1 MNHINILKLCTKKL
15 WNNVC
20 FENTPMSS
28 RHTSSMYVL
37 RTHLCREDTP
47 NVCLQIQKV
56 CREDTLH
63 LCCEDTHNI
72 IKYNK
77 INIIKIK

>member
-1 MNHINILKLCTKKL
+1 MNLINILKLYIKKL

-20 FENTPMSS
+20 FENTPVSS

-37 RTHLCREDTP
+37 RTQVCREDTP
-47 NVCLQIQKV
+47 DVCLQIQKV
-56 CREDTLH
+56 CRENTLH
-63 LCCEDTHNI
+63 LCCENTHNI
-72 IKYNK
+72 IKHNK